1 MLLHIQAFVN
11 IYLCFKLH
19 KHWPKSDKVIIGERI
34 FWLKSVRRDPWSPM
48 HIKILVDSS
57 FGWFYP
63 HFKFHWVRLAEK
75 WRSYH
80 QRKHFSTKISQAWPV
95 VTHVYRYFNGLN
107 FGLISTHISSFI
119 EIGWKMTKLLSEKAI
134 FLTKISQA
142 WPIVTHAYWHF
153 NGLKFGLI
161 STHIS
166 NFYQNWPKND

>member
-75 WRSYH
+75 WRIIIRGSI
-80 QRKHFSTKISQAWPV
+80 FSTKISQAWPV
-95 VTHVYRYFNGLN
+95 VTHAYRYGFK

-119 EIGWKMTKLLSEKAI
+119 AIDWKMAKLSSEKACFFDQNQSDMI
-134 FLTKISQA
+134 CGHPCIS
-142 WPIVTHAYWHF
+142 V
-153 NGLKFGLI
+153 L
-161 STHIS
+161 
-166 NFYQNWPKND
+166 